1 MKSLEAR
8 ISGLAGTSCLGEGRQ
23 QYRGLRGAF
32 TQHLKKA
39 VQKSL
44 QASGEFCL
52 LVAKD
57 RSVQRAMLWRD
68 RAVQNRKPSAIAFR
82 SWRGFACSNPNPIGG
97 SVPPASAASAFVGHA
112 IGGFADQP
120 DFADSF
126 SCSDFGIRTIRNA
139 RFQKVR
145 NSERRFYLLIP
156 LFVRNVVCKANF
168 SPRQMN
174 KFLKEPKQYTVMLHA
189 RHLCVLE
196 TSNTQ

>member
-1 MKSLEAR
+1 MKSPQKR
-8 ISGLAGTSCLGEGRQ
+8 ISGLAGTSCSGKGRQ
-23 QYRGLRGAF
+23 QYRGLCRSF
-32 TQHLKKA
+32 TQHQKKA
-39 VQKSL
+39 VQNSL

-52 LVAKD
+52 LGAKD

-82 SWRGFACSNPNPIGG
+82 FWQESVGSNPNPSGG
-97 SVPPASAASAFVGHA
+97 SVPPASAASTSVGHA

-120 DFADSF
+120 DFADFS
-126 SCSDFGIRTIRNA
+126 SCSDFGTGTIGNA
-139 RFQKVR
+139 RFLKVR

-174 KFLKEPKQYTVMLHA
+174 NF
-189 RHLCVLE
+189 
-196 TSNTQ
+196 